1 MVVLVDPRLPDED
14 VATLSDEYKT
24 MLSEQG
30 GTVISEES
38 WGKRRLAYTI
48 ENFNEARYLV
58 YRITTEGAN
67 PFPEVERRMEQN
79 ERILRYLTV
88 RLDRGRLRE
97 RASRAPQPQA
107 VVAETGPAPATGE
120 ES

>member
-58 YRITTEGAN
+58 YRIDAHESDS
-67 PFPEVERRMEQN
+67 RRHVSAKH
-79 ERILRYLTV
+79 R
-88 RLDRGRLRE
+88 
-97 RASRAPQPQA
+97 
-107 VVAETGPAPATGE
+107 
-120 ES
+120 